1 MAKVT
6 VDNFAEAVE
15 QILDE
20 YAKKVD
26 LTQKEVAENVA
37 KQGVNLLRRTSKA
50 VVKRKRSK
58 YPGGWAPYYEK
69 GRIGFSVVIH
79 NKHAPGL
86 PHLLE
91 FSHPVGKYGG
101 QYYGRPHIKPVEE
114 TIIKTYEQELKVRI

>member
-50 VVKRKRSK
+50 IVEKPRSK
-58 YPGGWAPYYEK
+58 YPGGWAPDYQK
-69 GRIGFSVVIH
+69 GRIGFSVVIY

-91 FSHPVGKYGG
+91 FSHPVFGNKNYI
-101 QYYGRPHIKPVEE
+101 GRPHIKPVEE
-114 TIIKTYEQELKVRI
+114 TIKKTYEQELKVRI